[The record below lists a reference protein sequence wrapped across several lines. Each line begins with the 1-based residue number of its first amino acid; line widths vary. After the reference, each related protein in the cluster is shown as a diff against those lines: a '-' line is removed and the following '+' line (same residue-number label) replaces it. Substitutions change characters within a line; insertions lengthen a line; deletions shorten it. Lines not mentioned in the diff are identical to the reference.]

1 MSKRYPFQT
10 GVCLYSYPPISPV
23 DFNVGLNSFL
33 FPPSLKEPQHP
44 KFMVSVPLD
53 FHGGLN
59 SVFPRHYKNNPNTLN
74 AWYRM
79 YLLRY
84 VRINTTARGI
94 HASFTLPSILLS

>member
-59 SVFPRHYKNNPNTLN
+59 SIFLRHYKNNP
-74 AWYRM
+74 
-79 YLLRY
+79 
-84 VRINTTARGI
+84 
-94 HASFTLPSILLS
+94 